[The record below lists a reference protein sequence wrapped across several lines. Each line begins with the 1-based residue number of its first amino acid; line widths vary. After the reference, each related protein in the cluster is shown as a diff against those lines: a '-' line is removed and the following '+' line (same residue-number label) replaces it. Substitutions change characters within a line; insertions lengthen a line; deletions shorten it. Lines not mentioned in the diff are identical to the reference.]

1 MKWLFAVL
9 VALNII
15 VFGGM
20 VASRVAEKQKTVVE
34 PTVPIVGNMQHELS
48 VPEVLNKPSESP
60 VSASDSSVPD
70 WITSTETSAKVA
82 SEPSDDEK
90 ALAERERKAKE
101 EQLVK
106 EKKEREEKEKREK
119 ETALAKEQAERKE
132 QKDSKETAAAND
144 SRQCTASASITLDE
158 DDYHRI
164 KGLLKNWPH
173 VAARKVEKRAH
184 SAKNGNQ
191 AQKTYRVLLS
201 SGGDAVAQLN
211 NLSDKGFSATI
222 YEGDISVGVTR
233 SKSAAQVLISRLAT
247 AGFGGARI
255 QEQEDRSNARVDS
268 GLSVAKMQITF
279 VSVDDKSAK
288 EIESVLERY
297 GKLNRK
303 GCK

>member
-20 VASRVAEKQKTVVE
+20 VASHVAEKQKTVVE
-34 PTVPIVGNMQHELS
+34 PTVPIVGNTQHELS

-60 VSASDSSVPD
+60 VSASDSSAPD
-70 WITSTETSAKVA
+70 WITSTKSSAEVA
-82 SEPSDDEK
+82 SESSDDEK
-90 ALAERERKAKE
+90 AVAERKAKE
-101 EQLVK
+101 EQSAK

-119 ETALAKEQAERKE
+119 EAALAKEQADGKE
-132 QKDSKETAAAND
+132 QKDSKETATAAND
-144 SRQCTASASITLDE
+144 SRQCTASANITLDE

-173 VAARKVEKRAH
+173 VAARKVEKRTNG
-184 SAKNGNQ
+184 AKNSNQ
-191 AQKTYRVLLS
+191 AQKTYRVLLP

-211 NLSDKGFSATI
+211 KLSDKGFSATI
-222 YEGDISVGVTR
+222 YEGDISVGITR

-255 QEQEDRSNARVDS
+255 QEQEDRSNTRVDR

-288 EIESVLERY
+288 EIQSLLERY
-297 GKLNRK
+297 GKLNRR